1 MLPSAPSMAFPSATK
16 RPAPTPHSWKQAG
29 VFLKGFPFRIA
40 MVWAVFVACIFLKV
54 SRFLLKTPYIHPIVV
69 QTLWVM
75 DVHHERPFLLLPGQ
89 IGQVLVGFLGSPPQT
104 RVLQWPFP
112 PSPTW
117 SMSVAGNDK
126 QLLKMWSVYQNLPG
140 IVSRINSTWVNITQS
155 SRISWNNEIRR
166 CKNLLINLC
175 PLLSVQDCS
184 VQGIFFS
191 TACLKLI
198 FFWYKCRL
206 SFFLAAIFLCK
217 WLV

>member
-1 MLPSAPSMAFPSATK
+1 MLPSAPSTAFPSATK
-16 RPAPTPHSWKQAG
+16 RPAPTTHSQQISWKQTG
-29 VFLKGFPFRIA
+29 VFLRGFPFRIT
-40 MVWAVFVACIFLKV
+40 MVFFACIFLKV

-69 QTLWVM
+69 QTLWLL

-89 IGQVLVGFLGSPPQT
+89 IGQVLVGFVGSPPQT

-117 SMSVAGNDK
+117 STSVAGNDK
-126 QLLKMWSVYQNLPG
+126 QLLKMRSVYQNLRG

-175 PLLSVQDCS
+175 SPAVCAGLLCT
-184 VQGIFFS
+184 G
-191 TACLKLI
+191 
-198 FFWYKCRL
+198 Y
-206 SFFLAAIFLCK
+206 IFLHCMFK
-217 WLV
+217 TLFFFFGTNADYHSL